1 MSILESQRLNRM
13 AVRDESLR
21 SCESYWNGAAE
32 NYDQAFTGTF
42 VGKIWRDAV
51 WQELDAG
58 FRPGSRVL
66 ELNCGTGVDAIH
78 LAQKGVS
85 VLACD
90 ISSRMIC
97 LAREYAMARGL
108 HERLDFRV
116 LATEQ
121 LAALEAEVMFDGAFS
136 NFSGLNCV
144 RDLAQV
150 ARNLAFVLTQ
160 GSPLFLCMLGRFAP
174 WEKLWY
180 LAHADWRTAFRTL
193 RSNGGASAP
202 NTVEVHYYS
211 RRKIVESFSPGF
223 KLRKW
228 KGIGITVPPSYM
240 DHWALR
246 FPAITASLNHV
257 DRLIG
262 NAPVFRSLGGCILL
276 EFERTAEPEEL
287 EGDYAARS

>member
-1 MSILESQRLNRM
+1 MSIFESQRLNCS
-13 AVRDESLR
+13 AVPDESLR
-21 SCESYWNGAAE
+21 SSEVYWNDAAE
-32 NYDQAFTGTF
+32 KYDEAFTGTF
-42 VGKIWRDAV
+42 VGKMWRDAV
-51 WQELDAG
+51 LQELDAR
-58 FRPGSRVL
+58 FQPGSRVL

-78 LAQKGVS
+78 LAQRGVS

-97 LAREYAMARGL
+97 LARKHTMARGL

-121 LAALEAEVMFDGAFS
+121 LAALEAGVMFDGAFS

-150 ARNLAFVLTQ
+150 ARNLASVLTQ

-180 LAHADWRTAFRTL
+180 LAHADWKTAFRTL
-193 RSNGGASAP
+193 RSKGGASTA

-228 KGIGITVPPSYM
+228 KGIGIAVPPSYM
-240 DHWALR
+240 EHWALR
-246 FPAITASLNHV
+246 FPAITTSLNRV

-262 NAPVFRSLGGCILL
+262 NAPVLRNFGGCILF
-276 EFERTAEPEEL
+276 EFERSAEPEKL

>member
-1 MSILESQRLNRM
+1 MSILESQRLNCS
-13 AVRDESLR
+13 AVLDESPR
-21 SCESYWNGAAE
+21 SSEVYWNGAAE
-32 NYDQAFTGTF
+32 KYDQAFTGTF
-42 VGKIWRDAV
+42 VGKMWRDAV

-58 FRPGSRVL
+58 FQPGSRVL

-78 LAQKGVS
+78 LAQSGVS

-97 LAREYAMARGL
+97 LAREHAMARGL

-121 LAALEAEVMFDGAFS
+121 LAALEAGVMFDGAFS

-150 ARNLAFVLTQ
+150 ARNLAPVLKP

-180 LAHADWRTAFRTL
+180 LAHADWKAAFRTL
-193 RSNGGASAP
+193 RSNGGATAA
-202 NTVEVHYYS
+202 NAVEVHYYS
-211 RRKIVESFSPGF
+211 RRKIVESFSPRF

-228 KGIGITVPPSYM
+228 KGIGIAVPPSYM
-240 DHWALR
+240 EHWARR
-246 FPAITASLNHV
+246 FRAITTSLNRV

-262 NAPVFRSLGGCILL
+262 NAPVFRSFGGCILL
-276 EFERTAEPEEL
+276 EFERSAELEKL
-287 EGDYAARS
+287 EGDYAAQP